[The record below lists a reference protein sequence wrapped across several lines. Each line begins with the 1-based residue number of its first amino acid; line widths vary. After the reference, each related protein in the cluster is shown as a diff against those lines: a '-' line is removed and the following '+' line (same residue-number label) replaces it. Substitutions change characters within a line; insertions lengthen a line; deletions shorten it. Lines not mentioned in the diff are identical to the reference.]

1 VPSAD
6 EEGGSV
12 VNQELYGTEARRSPG
27 SPLLLSAAIVNSSDD
42 AIVAKT
48 MDGTI
53 TSWNPGAERLYG
65 YSADEI
71 LGRPITLLCP
81 PDRVGEIKELLARIG
96 HGERVVHHRTERVR
110 KDGTRFPVSVTL
122 SPVYDEGGALIGAS
136 SIARDITDQQKAEA
150 ELLLRTAELE
160 RVNENLES
168 FTYSV
173 AHDLRA
179 PLRALGGFSAALL
192 EDYADSLDE
201 TGRGYAGH
209 IRDASDQMAQLID
222 DLLDLS
228 RVAQADVHLQPVDLG
243 AEAVRIVAELK
254 RGEPERRVTFTAQ
267 QPAWARADRQLIRTV
282 LQNLLENAW
291 KFTDHRAE
299 ASIEFGTM
307 PAEDGRVCLYLRDD
321 GAGFDPAYAGKL
333 FNPFQRLHSAR
344 DFPGTGVG
352 LASVRR
358 IVERHGGRVWAESVV
373 GAGATFY
380 FTLDAVGPRAL
391 PAHPAGRGQRG
402 RRGADAAGV
411 Q

>member
-168 FTYSV
+168 YTY
-173 AHDLRA
+173 
-179 PLRALGGFSAALL
+179 
-192 EDYADSLDE
+192 
-201 TGRGYAGH
+201 
-209 IRDASDQMAQLID
+209 
-222 DLLDLS
+222 
-228 RVAQADVHLQPVDLG
+228 
-243 AEAVRIVAELK
+243 
-254 RGEPERRVTFTAQ
+254 
-267 QPAWARADRQLIRTV
+267 
-282 LQNLLENAW
+282 
-291 KFTDHRAE
+291 
-299 ASIEFGTM
+299 
-307 PAEDGRVCLYLRDD
+307 
-321 GAGFDPAYAGKL
+321 
-333 FNPFQRLHSAR
+333 
-344 DFPGTGVG
+344 
-352 LASVRR
+352 
-358 IVERHGGRVWAESVV
+358 
-373 GAGATFY
+373 
-380 FTLDAVGPRAL
+380 
-391 PAHPAGRGQRG
+391 
-402 RRGADAAGV
+402 
-411 Q
+411 